1 MRGMRHYVGREVV
14 VNSESGDLRG
24 KLFEVTRDM
33 LELRETE
40 LVKADGTAVAIRGIV
55 VVPIGRVQS
64 IQVSE

>member
-14 VNSESGDLRG
+14 VNSDSGDLRG

-40 LVKADGTAVAIRGIV
+40 LVQPNGPAVALRGIV
-55 VVPIGRVQS
+55 IVPLARVQS